1 MTLKEFEDDG
11 CCYIELR
18 STPRDTPYMNSK
30 KYVETIIE
38 TLKWANLRVLC
49 IIFIICIWYI
59 VINYYLKWR
68 LYTNINIFYRNTNSS
83 LIPCLIISINRN
95 NPPKEAEAIAN
106 IAIEYHKKFP
116 DLVVGIELSGNPAV
130 GKFQDFIPALTKA
143 RQAGLKVLRLFKD
156 FFLL

>member
-1 MTLKEFEDDG
+1 M
-11 CCYIELR
+11 
-18 STPRDTPYMNSK
+18 
-30 KYVETIIE
+30 
-38 TLKWANLRVLC
+38 
-49 IIFIICIWYI
+49 
-59 VINYYLKWR
+59 
-68 LYTNINIFYRNTNSS
+68 
-83 LIPCLIISINRN
+83 IPCLIISINRN